1 MTKAD
6 IVQAVYTKLGG
17 FSKKE
22 AADLVDQVFDSMKET
37 LGRGEK
43 IKISGFGNFV
53 LRDKRQRQGRNPQTG
68 EPIVITARRVL
79 NFKASQLLKQ
89 ALNEGLGEEWSESG
103 GAAHG
108 SAQNGHSSGVDGFR
122 LKTGMDSGSVGSDS
136 GGSDSGGGGSGGGGS
151 DSGGPGGSDRR
162 GRFRGAEPGAR
173 SIGDAIARTDQALLS
188 HWRGL
193 RHRWCAAARAEV
205 LGRPNF
211 VQYAPRSRAR
221 VSASI
226 RVEMSRSSCA

>member
-89 ALNEGLGEEWSESG
+89 ALNEG
-103 GAAHG
+103 G
-108 SAQNGHSSGVDGFR
+108 SAWPRAATSSEAANAPSA
-122 LKTGMDSGSVGSDS
+122 TPSTCEGS
-136 GGSDSGGGGSGGGGS
+136 
-151 DSGGPGGSDRR
+151 R
-162 GRFRGAEPGAR
+162 
-173 SIGDAIARTDQALLS
+173 
-188 HWRGL
+188 
-193 RHRWCAAARAEV
+193 
-205 LGRPNF
+205 
-211 VQYAPRSRAR
+211 
-221 VSASI
+221 
-226 RVEMSRSSCA
+226 